1 MTTEEKQATYNFKT
15 EVKQVLQ
22 ILVHSLYKDRDIF
35 VRELV
40 SNASDALTRF
50 HFESLTNREV
60 LDPDAE
66 LAIHIDMVESEDD
79 QPQKII
85 IKDSGI
91 GMTEEELI
99 RNLGTIAQ
107 SGAREFLAKMS
118 EGDIDPGDVIGQF
131 GVGFYSVFMISD
143 EVRVVSRSFLP
154 EAEAAAWISDG
165 SESFSIEPADKSDRG
180 TEIHITLRKDAEE
193 FANEWKLKQIVKKHS
208 DFVRYPVY
216 VGEDQA
222 NQQESLWRKT
232 PSQVEEEEYKNFYQQ
247 MTMDFEEPLAT
258 IHFSTDAPVNLRALL
273 YVPAKREPG
282 ILAQRKEPGV
292 MLYSHNVL
300 IQEYCTD
307 LLPDWLSF
315 IDGVVDSEDLPLNVS
330 RETVQNNR
338 LMMQLGKMIRKRVLR
353 ELKKLAEKEPEK
365 YEQFWHEFGRA
376 FKEGLATDPTARE
389 DVQPFFRYY
398 SSKSDNELTSLD
410 EYIER
415 MPETQEEIYYVLG
428 DNKVTVAN
436 SPHLDP
442 FKSRDLE
449 VLYWVDPLDV
459 LIAPGMLDYKDKKFR
474 NIDDAGLEL
483 PEVEEEETTDDTE
496 LAIEEADFNRL
507 VGQFVT
513 TLGEKVIEVR
523 ESKVLKNSPVRLV
536 YPEDA
541 QNREMQRLYRMMD
554 QDYEVPK
561 LIFEINRS
569 HPLVVNLA
577 ELVEEDADSELVT
590 LSIEQ
595 LYDSALVQEG
605 LHPNPTA
612 MLPRI
617 EQLMLLAAKADTN
630 NES

>member
-60 LDPDAE
+60 LDPDVE
-66 LAIHIDMVESEDD
+66 LAIHIDVVETEEGE
-79 QPQKII
+79 PKKII

-118 EGDIDPGDVIGQF
+118 EGDINPGDVIGQF
-131 GVGFYSVFMISD
+131 GVGFYSVFMVSD
-143 EVRVVSRSFLP
+143 EVRVVSRSYQP
-154 EAEAAAWISDG
+154 DAEAAAWISDG
-165 SESFSIEPADKSDRG
+165 SESFRIEPAEKSDRG
-180 TEIHITLRKDAEE
+180 TEIHIVLKKDAEE
-193 FANEWKLKQIVKKHS
+193 FANEWKLRQIVKKHS

-216 VGEDQA
+216 VGETQA
-222 NQQESLWRKT
+222 NQQESLWRKS
-232 PSQVEEEEYKNFYQQ
+232 PSDVDAEEYKSFYQQ
-247 MTMDFEEPLAT
+247 MTMDFEEPLAA
-258 IHFSTDAPVNLRALL
+258 IHFTTDAPVHLRALL
-273 YVPAKREPG
+273 FIPAKREPS
-282 ILAQRKEPGV
+282 ILALRKEPGV

-307 LLPDWLSF
+307 LLPTWLSF
-315 IDGVVDSEDLPLNVS
+315 VDGVVDSEDLPLNVS

-338 LMMQLGKMIRKRVLR
+338 LMMQLGKMIRKRILR
-353 ELKKLAEKEPEK
+353 ELKTMSEKEPEK
-365 YEQFWHEFGRA
+365 YEQFWQENGRSL
-376 FKEGLATDPTARE
+376 KEGLATDPTAKE

-398 SSKSDNELTSLD
+398 SSKSDNKLTSLD

-428 DNKVTVAN
+428 DNKTTVAN

-442 FKSRDLE
+442 FKAQDLE

-459 LIAPGMLDYKDKKFR
+459 LIAPGMMEYQDKKFR

-483 PEVEEEETTDDTE
+483 PDVEAEDTTEDTKP
-496 LAIEEADFNRL
+496 AIEEADFNRL
-507 VGQFVT
+507 VGKFVT
-513 TLGEKVIEVR
+513 TLGDKVVEVR

-536 YPEDA
+536 YPQDA
-541 QNREMQRLYRMMD
+541 PNREMQRLYRMMD
-554 QDYEVPK
+554 QEYEVPK
-561 LIFEINRS
+561 LIFELNRS
-569 HPLVVNLA
+569 HPLLVNLA
-577 ELVEEDADSELVT
+577 ELVEENADSELVT

-617 EQLMLLAAKADTN
+617 EQLMLLAAKADVKQD
-630 NES
+630 S